1 MANTSNKGSANT
13 ALGGTLEAA
22 FCGKKPAAKASPSA
36 KPRSS
41 IVPAEPDLPEGR

>member
-22 FCGKKPAAKASPSA
+22 FCGKKPATATSSA
-36 KPRSS
+36 ARTGSS
-41 IVPAEPDLPEGR
+41 VLPAESDLPEHR